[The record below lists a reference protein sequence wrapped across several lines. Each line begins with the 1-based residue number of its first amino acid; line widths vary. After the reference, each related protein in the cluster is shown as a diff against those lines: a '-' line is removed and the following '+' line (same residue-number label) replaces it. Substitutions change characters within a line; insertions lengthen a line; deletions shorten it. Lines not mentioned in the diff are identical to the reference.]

1 MQSIPELQ
9 AVSAEAMPVLS
20 GRANELVQQIEQVF
34 ESIHVRFGPCTDVLP
49 KPVVCANTPHVL
61 TILAEASEDL
71 FTVKLA
77 GMQAALQ
84 PVHSAE
90 KLELVEQL
98 TDYVSDALAEVL
110 SGTRRLPV
118 ASGFLNTFL
127 TSCPCHLMQGSLAD
141 GELQYIFQARKL
153 S

>member
-9 AVSAEAMPVLS
+9 AISAEAMPVLS

-34 ESIHVRFGPCTDVLP
+34 ESIDVRFGPCTDVLP
-49 KPVVCANTPHVL
+49 KPVVCANTAHVL

-110 SGTRRLPV
+110 PDTHRLPV

-127 TSCPCHLMQGSLAD
+127 TSYPCHLT
-141 GELQYIFQARKL
+141 
-153 S
+153 